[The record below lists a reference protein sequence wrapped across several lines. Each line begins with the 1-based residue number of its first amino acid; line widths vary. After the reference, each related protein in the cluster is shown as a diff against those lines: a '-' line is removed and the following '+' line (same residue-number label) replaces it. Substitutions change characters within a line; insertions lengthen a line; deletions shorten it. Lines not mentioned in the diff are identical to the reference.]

1 MARVWAGGP
10 CLRVKFARLFCFF
23 ASTNHL
29 RAPGPSGWISGKR
42 AFALGLAAA
51 QVTQPHAPGNIGH
64 FQHVNAPMRPSLVL
78 FLIALASWIALGQDT
93 PATPSSAPAVSATR
107 SAPTLSA
114 EQIRELIR
122 QVAEKDMEN
131 DKKQRDYTYIE
142 REEEHRLDGKGQ
154 VKSTETRTSEV
165 MMLYGDQIER
175 LIAKNDKP
183 LSAKDAAKED
193 ERIQKLTDK
202 RKNETAEQRAK
213 RLKQEEKDREEARQF
228 VGEIADAYNFH
239 LAAMEEIE
247 GRETYVINAEPRPGF
262 EPHGKGAKFLPK
274 FRFRVWIDKAESEW
288 VKLDAEAIDT
298 VSVGLFLAR
307 VHKGSR
313 IVIEQT
319 RVNDE
324 VWLPRHMEVK
334 VDVRLALVK
343 NFNVAEDV
351 AYRDYKKF
359 RSDTRLVPLG
369 EVQQQP

>member
-1 MARVWAGGP
+1 MR
-10 CLRVKFARLFCFF
+10 
-23 ASTNHL
+23 
-29 RAPGPSGWISGKR
+29 
-42 AFALGLAAA
+42 
-51 QVTQPHAPGNIGH
+51 NIRR
-64 FQHVNAPMRPSLVL
+64 FEHVNHPMTPSLVL
-78 FLIALASWIALGQDT
+78 LVIALAPWLALGQDPPT
-93 PATPSSAPAVSATR
+93 APSSVSEVPAAKSVSM
-107 SAPTLSA
+107 LSA
-114 EQIRELIR
+114 EQIRELIH

-131 DKKQRDYTYIE
+131 DKKQLDYTYIE

-154 VKSTETRTSEV
+154 VKSTETKTNEV

-202 RKNETAEQRAK
+202 RKNETEEQRAK
-213 RLKQEEKDREEARQF
+213 RLKQEEKDREETRQF

-239 LAAMEEIE
+239 LAAIE
-247 GRETYVINAEPRPGF
+247 DLDSRETYVIDAEPRPGF
-262 EPHGKGAKFLPK
+262 EPHSKEAKFLPK
-274 FRFRVWIDKAESEW
+274 FRFRIWIDKAEGQW
-288 VKLDAEAIDT
+288 VKLDAQAIDT
-298 VSVGLFLAR
+298 VSLGLFLAR

-324 VWLPRHMEVK
+324 VWLPRHVAVN

-343 NFNVAEDV
+343 NFDIAEDV
-351 AYRDYKKF
+351 TYRDYKKF
-359 RSDTRLVPLG
+359 RSDTRVVPLG